1 MSDLYYG
8 LDFGACNIKVVK
20 NQKGTL
26 NRVKLF
32 SGKANFLENVIYYQ
46 KNSDGSIETKLGFNA
61 KQEAILY
68 GDENKIS
75 NVKTKLFLKQ
85 WSKYIPNLGKDVSC
99 EEAIYDIIDAIYKK
113 IQLNR
118 TDRSLEVITTI
129 TVPVAFSEVQKKK
142 LKDKSDCEKIFTT
155 NSACKI
161 LLIYTK

>member
-1 MSDLYYG
+1 MQYQGCQESKRY
-8 LDFGACNIKVVK
+8 VK
-20 NQKGTL
+20 QGQ
-26 NRVKLF
+26 
-32 SGKANFLENVIYYQ
+32 A
-46 KNSDGSIETKLGFNA
+46 
-61 KQEAILY
+61 

-85 WSKYIPNLGKDVSC
+85 WSKYIPNMGKDVSC

-142 LKDKSDCEKIFTT
+142 LKDICQKVGFTVAFCSVIVRRT
-155 NSACKI
+155 G
-161 LLIYTK
+161 